1 MHETL
6 LKYHEQFLGTSPG
19 RVLVPLCGAAC
30 SPARGVRA
38 LSRLAAGK
46 THDLAWLATQGGATE
61 VVGVEFVQQALEDC
75 AKEHAEL
82 KLKKCASFLPL

>member
-6 LKYHEQFLGTSPG
+6 LKYQQQFLGAAPG
-19 RVLVPLCGAAC
+19 RVLVPLCGA
-30 SPARGVRA
+30 SPAGAAMARVPDT
-38 LSRLAAGK
+38 LLAGK

-61 VVGVEFVQQALEDC
+61 VVGVEFVQQALEDF

-82 KLKKCASFLPL
+82 KLKK